1 MRTRLPF
8 VFRSAALAFALAALL
23 GCGVAAAHCSRPIVV
38 PVSTLGKTVTVDTK
52 TGSVSGVYPELLRA
66 YGKEAGCSFVFDPV
80 PWARAEIM
88 VRTGEGDLL
97 ASSMKVPEREA
108 WGKFVPLVGSEWMLI
123 SLRSDAPPRTVAELL
138 ARRGARVNVVR
149 SFKYGAVYQHMLDT
163 LDRQGRLEY
172 VTDPATVVRKLAA
185 GRADYTFLPSFT
197 FASVMKVAGLPPEV
211 AARARYTRLEDMP
224 KGVSGVYLSP
234 ALSPRDAA
242 ELTLMFEKIRV
253 NNEVGKHLRE
263 GLNAAE
269 ASSIYPL
276 Q

>member
-1 MRTRLPF
+1 MRTRLP
-8 VFRSAALAFALAALL
+8 VVPVSIVALL
-23 GCGVAAAHCSRPIVV
+23 ASGMAAAHCSRPIIV
-38 PVSTLGKTVTVDTK
+38 PVATLGKTVTVDPK
-52 TGSVSGVYPELLRA
+52 SGAVSGVYPELLRS

-108 WGKFVPLVGSEWMLI
+108 WGRFVPLVGSEWMLI
-123 SLRSDAPPRTVAELL
+123 SLRTDAPPRSVAQLL
-138 ARRGARVNVVR
+138 ARRGTRVNVVR
-149 SFKYGAVYQHMLDT
+149 SFKYNAVYQRMLDE
-163 LDRQGRLEY
+163 LERQGRLEY

-197 FASVMKVAGLPPEV
+197 FASVLKTAGVPADV

-224 KGVSGVYLSP
+224 KGTSGVYLSP
-234 ALSPRDAA
+234 ALPARDAA
-242 ELTLMFEKIRV
+242 ELIQMFEKIRV
-253 NNEVGKHLRE
+253 NNEVGKRLRE
-263 GLNAAE
+263 GLSAAE

-276 Q
+276 GP